1 MIDEASIQ
9 YNGKAQAAIS
19 SPIAVAVKR
28 SGYGS
33 RLFPGV
39 RSNRMHERERKREH
53 KRDDRQ
59 RRPVAEPQ
67 ILQQCGERI

>member
-28 SGYGS
+28 SVTGHAS
-33 RLFPGV
+33 SPGV
-39 RSNRMHERERKREH
+39 RSNRTYTSASANVSTNVTI
-53 KRDDRQ
+53 DSAD
-59 RRPVAEPQ
+59 P
-67 ILQQCGERI
+67 